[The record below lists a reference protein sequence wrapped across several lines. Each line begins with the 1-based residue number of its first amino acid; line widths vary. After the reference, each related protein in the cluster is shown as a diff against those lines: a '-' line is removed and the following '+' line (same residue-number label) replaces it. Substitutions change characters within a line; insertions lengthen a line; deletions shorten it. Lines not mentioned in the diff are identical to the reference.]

1 MLMNINIVMNLIDEE
16 LVCKVGAVEKQY
28 ESGKAALSELA
39 DCAIERIT
47 ARDGKV
53 MVIFS
58 ENKIVKNDLNADWVK
73 RQIEETGI
81 EPGMD

>member
-1 MLMNINIVMNLIDEE
+1 M
-16 LVCKVGAVEKQY
+16 CKVGADEKKY

-39 DCAIERIT
+39 DYAIERIT

-58 ENKIVKNDLNADWVK
+58 ENKIVKNDLNADWV
-73 RQIEETGI
+73 RGRLRRL
-81 EPGMD
+81 G